1 MVIKIFLLHGTQGF
15 EHLFSYPIDCKES
28 KPLGMENGAISDD
41 QITASSIWNS
51 ESRASN
57 GRLNLIATGHSRTGS
72 WMSKTKD
79 RNQWL
84 QVDFQRSVIITGIST
99 QGRQEVNQFVKV
111 IRFLLAMMEKTLM
124 VLESEKYSR

>member
-1 MVIKIFLLHGTQGF
+1 
-15 EHLFSYPIDCKES
+15 
-28 KPLGMENGAISDD
+28 MENGAISDD

-57 GRLNLIATGHSRTGS
+57 GRLNFIATGRSRTGS

-111 IRFLLAMMEKTLM
+111 IRFVLAMMEKTLM